1 MSPVDVIVVS
11 YNSRET
17 LRACVEPLTRCDDVT
32 VTVVDNDSSDGSVA
46 SVADLPLTTIA
57 TGRNGGFAY
66 GCNRGWAAGSA
77 PFVLFIN
84 PDARIDDLALAR
96 LAAVLEAEPAV
107 GVVGPRLTDADGAL
121 VRSMRRYQRL
131 GSTWATALFLHRV
144 FRRAAW
150 ANEIIGDPTAY
161 DHAAYPEWIS
171 GACMLARRSVLEEI
185 SGFSE
190 DFFLYGEDMDLCAR
204 IREAG
209 WLVRYEP
216 GAEVF
221 HEGGRSAPRPSLYP
235 VLARSRIAFA
245 RRHHTGL
252 SALGQRIGLC
262 AGALTHVAVTCLRPT
277 RRRGHV
283 AALRATIDFDH
294 R

>member
-1 MSPVDVIVVS
+1 MPPVDVIVVS

-17 LRACVEPLTRCDDVT
+17 LRDCVEPLTRHDDVN
-32 VTVVDNDSSDGSVA
+32 VTVVDNASSDGSLE
-46 SVADLPLTTIA
+46 SVADLRLTAIA

-66 GCNRGWAAGSA
+66 GCNRGLAAGSA
-77 PFVLFIN
+77 PYVLFIN
-84 PDARIDDLALAR
+84 PDARIDAQGLSQLV
-96 LAAVLEAEPAV
+96 AVLDAEPAV

-144 FRRAAW
+144 FRHAAW
-150 ANEIIGDPTAY
+150 ANEIVGDPREY
-161 DHAAYPEWIS
+161 ERAAYPEWIS
-171 GACMLARRSVLEEI
+171 GACMLARRSVLEQI

-216 GAEVF
+216 GAVVF
-221 HEGGRSAPRPSLYP
+221 HEGGHSAPRPSLYA
-235 VLARSRIAFA
+235 VLATSRIEFA
-245 RRHHTGL
+245 RRHHTAA
-252 SALGQRIGLC
+252 SAIGERFGLC
-262 AGALTHVAVTCLRPT
+262 VGAVTHIVASCRRPA
-277 RRRGHV
+277 RRQGHV
-283 AALRATIDFDH
+283 AALRATLDFG
-294 R
+294 RR